1 MKLQS
6 RFERWFKPRFA
17 ILYPFGIFVLF
28 FCSSDDISLRHGI
41 GYIIVGLLIRL
52 WSNSYAIKNDKLT
65 TCGPYAFVRNP
76 LYLGTLLIVIGFII
90 VLKIHWIASIA
101 FLIIL
106 GSTYYKT
113 IEGEQKDL
121 LAKYK
126 DSYRDYCAKIPAM
139 IPSLIPY
146 AKGEKWPCSIDRLIF
161 SKEYKSMVWVTVI
174 LIFFHLKTR
183 VLIEHKDLTN
193 KSWMLIFLAIGLILT
208 DILIEMNKKKVVKK

>member
-1 MKLQS
+1 MQLHPRLQ
-6 RFERWFKPRFA
+6 RWLKPRFA
-17 ILYPFGIFVLF
+17 ILYPFCVSFFI

-76 LYLGTLLIVIGFII
+76 LYLGTILIIIGFLI

-106 GSTYYKT
+106 ASTYYKT

-126 DSYRDYCAKIPAM
+126 DSYKDYCAKVPSM

-161 SKEYKSMVWVTVI
+161 SKEYKSIVWVTVI
-174 LIFFHLKTR
+174 LIIFHLKTR
-183 VLIEHKDLTN
+183 VFIEFKPLTN

-208 DILIEMNKKKVVKK
+208 DIVIEMNKKKIVKK